1 MKNISKTGRLNRL
14 VIPLSKNNE
23 IISTVSNFS
32 FPALQS
38 FAMLNKSVFK
48 TNKDFYFT
56 ELHNYLH
63 IYSLVVPRTI
73 VLHWLL
79 LSNLLMDIPDVR
91 RHVVVCGEL
100 RLADWALVVLLALK
114 NINC

>member
-1 MKNISKTGRLNRL
+1 MKNIPKTGQLNRL
-14 VIPLSKNNE
+14 VILLSENCAL
-23 IISTVSNFS
+23 ISTVSNFS

-48 TNKDFYFT
+48 TNKVFYST

-63 IYSLVVPRTI
+63 IDSLVVPRTI
-73 VLHWLL
+73 ILHWLL

-100 RLADWALVVLLALK
+100 RLADWALVVLLALQK
-114 NINC
+114 Y